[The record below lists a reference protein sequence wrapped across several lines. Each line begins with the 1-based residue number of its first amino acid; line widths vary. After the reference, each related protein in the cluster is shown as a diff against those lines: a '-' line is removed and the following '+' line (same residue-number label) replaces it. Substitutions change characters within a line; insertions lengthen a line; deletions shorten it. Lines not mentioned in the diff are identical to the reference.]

1 MFLNHEYD
9 NIECHCVSSYCT
21 WEDITM
27 DEKFG
32 FILLGLLVVVI
43 IAGLCIFCIYST
55 KKQKALHKQHEEQKK
70 ADNKFFI
77 DSGYMISKQIKNLL
91 IDDVHKKWMVTG
103 SNKIFDYDNIVSVRI
118 IEDGRQI
125 EVGVLSAQATIKTMS
140 VVVETNDALNALIT
154 IPIVEM
160 KGSLG
165 LEVSS
170 FDYSECK
177 KTAMEQEAFFNAV
190 ISQRESSK

>member
-1 MFLNHEYD
+1 
-9 NIECHCVSSYCT
+9 
-21 WEDITM
+21 M

-32 FILLGLLVVVI
+32 FILLGLLVIVI

-55 KKQKALHKQHEEQKK
+55 KKQKALYKQRKAQEE

-77 DSGYMISKQIKNLL
+77 DSGYIISKQIKSLL
-91 IDDVHKKWMVTG
+91 IDDVHKKWMVTEN
-103 SNKIFDYDNIVSVRI
+103 NKIFDYDNIVSVKI

-125 EVGVLSAQATIKTMS
+125 EVGVLSAHASIKTMS
-140 VVVETNDALNALIT
+140 VVVETNDALNALVT

-177 KTAMEQEAFFNAV
+177 KIAMEQEAFFNAV